1 MKTVGLI
8 GLGLVGAAVARRWI
22 AHGWTVV
29 GYDVNDE
36 RRSEF
41 HALGGESVG
50 GPADVARRCRTVVLS
65 LPDSQIVARVVTE
78 FESELR
84 AGDLVVDMTTGRPE
98 DTLALADRLEQR
110 GAVLVDATI
119 VGSSQQIADGAA
131 VVLAGGPSDAVTTC
145 EPLLRGFAE
154 RVFPVGPVG
163 SGARMKLVVNLVLGL
178 NRAVLAEGLALAR
191 AAGFDPALALDVLRQ
206 SPAASAVMTTKGP
219 KMVSGD
225 FTPQARLAQHAKDV
239 DLILELG
246 RQHDASLPLSS
257 VHRELLGQAIAAG
270 WGTLDN
276 SAIAKVF
283 ERRDA

>member
-1 MKTVGLI
+1 M
-8 GLGLVGAAVARRWI
+8 
-22 AHGWTVV
+22 
-29 GYDVNDE
+29 
-36 RRSEF
+36 
-41 HALGGESVG
+41 
-50 GPADVARRCRTVVLS
+50 
-65 LPDSQIVARVVTE
+65 
-78 FESELR
+78 
-84 AGDLVVDMTTGRPE
+84 
-98 DTLALADRLEQR
+98 
-110 GAVLVDATI
+110 LVDATI

-131 VVLAGGPSDAVTTC
+131 VVLAGGPSDAVTTS
-145 EPLLRGFAE
+145 EPLTRGFAE
-154 RVFPVGPVG
+154 RVFSVGPVG

-246 RQHDASLPLSS
+246 RRLDASLPLSS

-270 WGTLDN
+270 WGQFDN

-283 ERRDA
+283 ERRDV

>member
-22 AHGWTVV
+22 AQGWNIV
-29 GYDVNDE
+29 GYDVNAE

-41 HALGGESVG
+41 QTLGGEL
-50 GPADVARRCRTVVLS
+50 ADTAMDVARRCRTVVLS
-65 LPDSQIVARVVTE
+65 LPDSQIVASVVTE
-78 FESELR
+78 FEAELQ
-84 AGDLVVDMTTGRPE
+84 AGDLVIDMTTGSPE
-98 DTLALADRLEQR
+98 DTLALAERLEQR

-131 VVLAGGPSDAVTTC
+131 VVLAGGPSDAVTTSA
-145 EPLLRGFAE
+145 PLLRGFAE
-154 RVFPVGPVG
+154 RVFSVGPVG

-191 AAGFDPALALDVLRQ
+191 AAGFDPALALEVLRQ

-246 RQHDASLPLSS
+246 RRHDASLPLSS

-270 WGTLDN
+270 WGLLDN

-283 ERRDA
+283 ERREP

>member
-22 AHGWTVV
+22 ALGWTVV
-29 GYDVNDE
+29 GYDVNAE

-41 HALGGESVG
+41 HALGGESAS

-65 LPDSQIVARVVTE
+65 LPDSQVVAGVVTE
-78 FESELR
+78 FEDALR
-84 AGDLVVDMTTGRPE
+84 AGDLVIDMTTGRPE
-98 DTLALADRLEQR
+98 DTLALAERLEKR

-131 VVLAGGPSDAVTTC
+131 VVLAGGPSDAVTTS

-154 RVFPVGPVG
+154 RVFSVGPVG

-191 AAGFDPALALDVLRQ
+191 AAGFDPALALEVLRQ

-246 RQHDASLPLSS
+246 RLHDASLPLSS
-257 VHRELLGQAIAAG
+257 VHRDLLGQAIAAG
-270 WGTLDN
+270 WGPLDN
-276 SAIAKVF
+276 SAIVKVF